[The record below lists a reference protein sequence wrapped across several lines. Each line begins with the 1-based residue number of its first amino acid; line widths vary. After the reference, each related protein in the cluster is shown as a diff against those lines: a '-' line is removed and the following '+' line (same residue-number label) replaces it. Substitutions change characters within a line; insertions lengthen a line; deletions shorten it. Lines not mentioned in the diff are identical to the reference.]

1 MWPYKQKRS
10 TLDFVMRLEI
20 LIQEKRSLKY
30 VAAKRKQISISGGG
44 DIWRGPGTANSKL
57 TASCHQRPGPNSLPA
72 FYFYSFSSTEFNACA
87 LRTLLSIG
95 LALDFHRA
103 PRQNVSVQSF
113 LPPATSVI
121 VSRVVICFKRGNI
134 WDVLNFHLPGPKCID
149 AQLFTFYQ
157 QARLLPSL
165 KEQSLWKRGAGDDLR
180 LEGAPPK
187 KDITF
192 LIICFSD

>member
-1 MWPYKQKRS
+1 MWLLNENKSPY
-10 TLDFVMRLEI
+10 L
-20 LIQEKRSLKY
+20 
-30 VAAKRKQISISGGG
+30 VAAIFGGG
-44 DIWRGPGTANSKL
+44 RAQPILSWQHLVTSAQVPTQFL
-57 TASCHQRPGPNSLPA
+57 HFIFSLLPQC
-72 FYFYSFSSTEFNACA
+72 EPDFNACA

-149 AQLFTFYQ
+149 AQSFTFYQ
-157 QARLLPSL
+157 QARLQPSL
-165 KEQSLWKRGAGDDLR
+165 KEQSLWKKGADDDLR

-187 KDITF
+187 R
-192 LIICFSD
+192 SHH

>member
-1 MWPYKQKRS
+1 MLNVARAIW
-10 TLDFVMRLEI
+10 DEI
-20 LIQEKRSLKY
+20 SILKY
-30 VAAKRKQISISGGG
+30 LFILFLRPPARLQFQVVAGLDENKSPYLVAAIFGGG
-44 DIWRGPGTANSKL
+44 RAQPILSWQHLVTSAQVPTHFL
-57 TASCHQRPGPNSLPA
+57 HFIFTLLPQREPD
-72 FYFYSFSSTEFNACA
+72 FNACA

-149 AQLFTFYQ
+149 AQS
-157 QARLLPSL
+157 SL
-165 KEQSLWKRGAGDDLR
+165 KEQSLWKKVLMM
-180 LEGAPPK
+180 
-187 KDITF
+187 I
-192 LIICFSD
+192 

>member
-72 FYFYSFSSTEFNACA
+72 FYFCSSSSTDFNACA

-113 LPPATSVI
+113 LPPTTSVI
-121 VSRVVICFKRGNI
+121 VSRILICFKRKY
-134 WDVLNFHLPGPKCID
+134 LRCIEFPS
-149 AQLFTFYQ
+149 AGTKMYWCAVFSERTV
-157 QARLLPSL
+157 SL
-165 KEQSLWKRGAGDDLR
+165 KKGADDDLR

-187 KDITF
+187 R
-192 LIICFSD
+192 SHH

>member
-20 LIQEKRSLKY
+20 FIQGKRSLKY

-72 FYFYSFSSTEFNACA
+72 FYFYSSSSTEFNACA

-103 PRQNVSVQSF
+103 RGKMYRCSLSSH
-113 LPPATSVI
+113 PP
-121 VSRVVICFKRGNI
+121 
-134 WDVLNFHLPGPKCID
+134 
-149 AQLFTFYQ
+149 
-157 QARLLPSL
+157 LPSL
-165 KEQSLWKRGAGDDLR
+165 SRELWSASREEIFAAYWISIRRDQNVLMRSRLRSTNKQGCCLLWKNSLSEKEV
-180 LEGAPPK
+180 LVM
-187 KDITF
+187 I
-192 LIICFSD
+192 